1 VQYAQARIC
10 SILGKAQDAKI
21 ETQNVNFKL
30 LEDEKEMSLIKELAK
45 FSELVEE
52 VAQNYNVQK
61 LPQYAIKIAD
71 KFHSFYNACQV
82 INEEDLELTKARLKL
97 VLAVKIVLGET
108 LRLIGVAA
116 PEKM

>member
-1 VQYAQARIC
+1 V
-10 SILGKAQDAKI
+10 AK
-21 ETQNVNFKL
+21 
-30 LEDEKEMSLIKELAK
+30 
-45 FSELVEE
+45 
-52 VAQNYNVQK
+52 NYNVQK

-82 INEEDLELTKARLKL
+82 IDEKNPELTSARIQL

-108 LRLIGVAA
+108 LNLIGVEA